1 MVINMSR
8 SYKHFPFY
16 KDVNSSKWGKR
27 VCNKRI
33 RKSLKEMPKKGNIH
47 KKMNQKWDFI
57 YDYSSREFWE
67 EYVEWCKHPFYG
79 EPDYYEWY
87 KWYKRK

>member
-47 KKMNQKWDFI
+47 KKMNQK
-57 YDYSSREFWE
+57 
-67 EYVEWCKHPFYG
+67 
-79 EPDYYEWY
+79 
-87 KWYKRK
+87 